1 VAMREGEVSL
11 LIINTMVKHSLSDAH
26 PNFRCRLRPS
36 DVIRV
41 TATGSQVSFIMLL
54 PRCVRPA
61 YLAFTLAPCPRP
73 MEETLPRREQDLDF
87 RRGKRLGP
95 NDRLVEWKK
104 PPQRPPGWSQEQFDA
119 LPETLRLRLVR
130 YHIEIPGCS
139 TQEVILVTTL
149 LDVSCPLSINR
160 R

>member
-54 PRCVRPA
+54 PRCARPA
-61 YLAFTLAPCPRP
+61 YLAFTLALSPSADGENAPKARTEFCLRA
-73 MEETLPRREQDLDF
+73 
-87 RRGKRLGP
+87 
-95 NDRLVEWKK
+95 DR
-104 PPQRPPGWSQEQFDA
+104 
-119 LPETLRLRLVR
+119 
-130 YHIEIPGCS
+130 
-139 TQEVILVTTL
+139 
-149 LDVSCPLSINR
+149 
-160 R
+160 